1 MEEIETLADKYQIE
15 KIFVTPSKYFEVENS
30 RTLLAT
36 CNRIGL
42 KARYVMMN
50 TYWNERRM
58 NNADFVNSLTIYN
71 PQEIPLDNFS
81 NRLIKRMFD
90 IVFSSLVILFLLS
103 WLFPLIAIIIKLDS
117 KGPIFFRQL
126 RTGIDNEIFSCV
138 KFRTMQVNE
147 DADNKQAQTND

>member
-117 KGPIFFRQL
+117 PYWYG
-126 RTGIDNEIFSCV
+126 
-138 KFRTMQVNE
+138 
-147 DADNKQAQTND
+147 